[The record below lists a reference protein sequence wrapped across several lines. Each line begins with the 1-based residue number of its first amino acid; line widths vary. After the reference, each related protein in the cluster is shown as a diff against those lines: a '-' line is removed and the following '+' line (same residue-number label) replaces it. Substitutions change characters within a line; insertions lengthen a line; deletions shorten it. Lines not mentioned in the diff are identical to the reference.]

1 MNTVETCIF
10 FIWVLPYL
18 YSHYTRSPTV
28 RQLVHYHFDPI
39 KHILY
44 ETYLFIHKMIIR
56 YNEIV
61 YPDFWEQDDDTEI
74 DEKEPIQKK
83 VVKYEDKYLDCVRTL
98 NKQWQFTE
106 EELNEKA
113 VLVQE
118 FYDRSIDA
126 IQQEIEE
133 QHRNIQKYEQEI
145 KDDTEVS
152 HFVETYNEEGDTLI
166 EEINMEERNAYRRE
180 QIQEY
185 NKTISQ
191 LQDQL
196 KNLDDLKGIWEKAMN
211 EAEQHL
217 IQNRL
222 HKLSNNFVI
231 ENTPQGNVL
240 MHYNKQKES
249 FTYYSD
255 LTIPYRYLEVVA
267 RKYVKMFDCRPLF
280 IDMEE
285 ELKLVEEK
293 WTKEYE
299 RKKEKELKEKALKE
313 KEKELKDQ
321 EQESKDK
328 EKESKKNVFAK
339 FKSYNKDAGGG
350 GSKINMAAPPK
361 NSIPTKQAETKENE
375 KILLKEKANR
385 YTYEGK
391 MVNFPFLQ
399 KIERKVF
406 NKKLAMT
413 FAEFKKMQESAKK
426 NEE

>member
-10 FIWVLPYL
+10 FVWFIPYL
-18 YSHYTRSPTV
+18 YSHYTRS
-28 RQLVHYHFDPI
+28 HYCFDQI
-39 KHILY
+39 KNALCK
-44 ETYLFIHKMIIR
+44 TYLFIHKMMIR
-56 YNEIV
+56 YNQIV
-61 YPDFWEQDDDTEI
+61 YPDFWEEDDDTDI
-74 DEKEPIQKK
+74 DEKENNGKEPIQNK

-98 NKQWQFTE
+98 DKQWQFTE
-106 EELNEKA
+106 EELNEKS
-113 VLVQE
+113 VLAQE

-133 QHRNIQKYEQEI
+133 QYRKIRQLDQEI
-145 KDDTEVS
+145 KDDTDIS

-166 EEINMEERNAYRRE
+166 EEITMEERNTYRQE

-185 NKTISQ
+185 NTSINQ
-191 LQDQL
+191 LQYQL
-196 KNLDDLKGIWEKAMN
+196 KNWDDLQRFREKAMN
-211 EAEQHL
+211 EAEQYL
-217 IQNRL
+217 IQNRFQ
-222 HKLSNNFVI
+222 KLSNNFVV

-240 MHYNKQKES
+240 MFYNKQKES

-255 LTIPYRYLEVVA
+255 STIPYRYLEVVA
-267 RKYVKMFDCRPLF
+267 RKYVKMFNCRPLF

-285 ELKLVEEK
+285 ELKLVEDK

-299 RKKEKELKEKALKE
+299 WKKEKELKEKALKE
-313 KEKELKDQ
+313 Q

-391 MVNFPFLQ
+391 IVNFPFLQ